1 MLQINGEL
9 TFNENMC
16 DVEAVD
22 IASHYVQHDVHNTL
36 PNVSYTAQQTFFLNL
51 AQVQ

>member
-1 MLQINGEL
+1 
-9 TFNENMC
+9 MC

-51 AQVQ
+51 AQVPYTIIYLYYLP